1 MSITTSSKLSPAD
14 YAAKIVNQTN
24 RNIFL
29 TGKAGTGKT
38 TFLKN
43 IIQQTHKKTIIVA
56 PTGIAAIN
64 AGGVTIH
71 SQFQLPFGAFIPS
84 RDFDVMGFSDMKFN
98 NPTSLQKHM
107 QMRNDRKKVLQ
118 ELELLIIDEVSMLRA
133 DLLDAVSLVLK
144 TARRSVLPF
153 GGVQVLFIGDL
164 LQLPPVVKDEEWRI
178 LRNYYGSPL
187 FFEAHA
193 LKENKPVYVELDK
206 IYRQSDEKFIQL
218 LNNFRNNEV
227 TKEDIDL
234 LNNYYN
240 PHLDIDALK
249 HTILLT
255 THNNK
260 ADSRNQ
266 AALAALQ
273 GKPFVFQ
280 AQIEGEF
287 NENSFPA
294 DYKLALKAGAQVMF
308 IKNDP
313 TGQGR
318 FFNGK
323 IGTVITINQDLI
335 VVRFEQTGESFEL
348 EKYEWKNIRYEVNP
362 DSGEIEEKKIG
373 GFTQYPIKLAWA
385 ITVHK
390 SQGLTFEKAI
400 LDINSAFAPGQV
412 YVALSR
418 LKSLE
423 GLTLTSPARKFL
435 TMKEEAVSSF
445 EETKKI
451 QGDLDE
457 IISKELDEYLK
468 SMFVRSF
475 NFSDLDVTLK
485 SHAESYLTAEVQVKK
500 KKHHPWATEL
510 AEYFEQQKINAE
522 KFSKEVV
529 RIFHFKETDYLDH
542 LNKRVDAAI
551 NYFTPYFKVV
561 LEKIK
566 QHQLQLRKE
575 KKVKGY
581 AQEIEELESVV
592 ISKLRE
598 VCKSSAFLK
607 SVVNGVEFHKD
618 AVKDEFD
625 KLDLQVKPT
634 LIVEKDDELDENE
647 FIEISKKKRKKKTEK
662 EDTKLISLEMYNEGL
677 SVLEIAQQRGMATG
691 TIEGH
696 LSHYIEQGEL
706 DIEDFLPLEKAQRI
720 IEVAASLEVPSLKEL
735 KELLGDDYSYGDIKF
750 ANAYKKLNEKT
761 K

>member
-1 MSITTSSKLSPAD
+1 MPETMSSKLSPAE

-84 RDFDVMGFSDMKFN
+84 RDFDVTNYPDMKFN
-98 NPTSLQKHM
+98 NPVTLQKHM
-107 QMRNDRKKVLQ
+107 QMRVEKRKVLQ

-144 TARRSVLPF
+144 TVRRSVYPF

-164 LQLPPVVKDEEWRI
+164 LQLPPVIKDEEWRI
-178 LRNYYGSPL
+178 LRNYYNNIL
-187 FFEAHA
+187 FFEAQA
-193 LKENKPVYVELDK
+193 LRENKPVYVELDK
-206 IYRQSDEKFIQL
+206 IYRQSDETFIKL

-227 TKEDIDL
+227 TRDDIEL
-234 LNNYYN
+234 LNKYYN
-240 PHLDIDALK
+240 PDLDIDALK

-255 THNNK
+255 THNYK
-260 ADSRNQ
+260 ADTRNQ
-266 AALAALQ
+266 AALAALP
-273 GKPFVFQ
+273 GKPFIYQ
-280 AQIEGEF
+280 ASIEGEF
-287 NENSFPA
+287 NEGSFPA
-294 DYKLALKAGAQVMF
+294 EYKLALKAGAQVMF
-308 IKNDP
+308 VKNDP
-313 TGQGR
+313 TGQAQ

-323 IGTVITINQDLI
+323 IGTIATINNDFI
-335 VVRFEQTGESFEL
+335 VVKFEDTKETFEL
-348 EKYEWKNIRYEVNP
+348 EKYEWRNIKYEVNP

-418 LKSLE
+418 LKSLD

-435 TMKEEAVSSF
+435 TLKEEAVSSF
-445 EETKKI
+445 EQTKKI

-457 IISKELDEYLK
+457 IISNELDEYLK
-468 SMFVRSF
+468 TMLLKSFDLGDLHLTFV
-475 NFSDLDVTLK
+475 
-485 SHAESYLTAEVQVKK
+485 SHAESYHSDEAAVKK
-500 KKHHPWATEL
+500 QKHHQWAKDL
-510 AEYFEQQKINAE
+510 AEYLEQQKVNAQ
-522 KFSKEVV
+522 KFSKEII
-529 RIFHFKETDYLDH
+529 RILHIREPNYIEH
-542 LNKRVDAAI
+542 LNARVDAAI
-551 NYFTPYFKVV
+551 NYFIPYFKVV
-561 LEKIK
+561 LEKIG
-566 QHQLQLRKE
+566 QHKLQLRKE

-581 AQEIEELESVV
+581 SQEIAELENTL
-592 ISKLRE
+592 ISKVRE
-598 VCKSSAFLK
+598 ICKSSAFLK

-618 AVKDEFD
+618 AALKEFT
-625 KLDLQVKPT
+625 KLDIQPKLSRVVEEEIEEVEFT
-634 LIVEKDDELDENE
+634 GIVSKTKKKKINEKDN
-647 FIEISKKKRKKKTEK
+647 
-662 EDTKLISLEMYNEGL
+662 TKLISFEMFEEGL
-677 SVLEIAQQRGMATG
+677 SIPEIAEKRGMAVG

-696 LSHYIEQGEL
+696 LAHHVEKGEIDL
-706 DIEDFLPLEKAQRI
+706 EKFLTLEKAEKI
-720 IEVAASLEVPSLKEL
+720 IEVASALESPALKTI
-735 KELLGDDYSYGDIKF
+735 KDLLGDDYSYSDIKF
-750 ANAYKKLNEKT
+750 ANAYKKLKEKE